1 MRDGTDILPRA
12 AIDGPAA
19 GWAERVAP
27 GVGEPRQGGVL
38 SISKRGFHRLAY
50 AEWGEADA
58 ARVTLCAHGLTRQ
71 GRDFDMLAAELAA
84 RGGRVL
90 CPDLPGRGRSGRL
103 LDPFEYVLPQYC
115 VDMTAVLAAS
125 GAASVDWVGT
135 SLGGLIGILLAGQ
148 PNSPI
153 RRLVIND
160 IGPFVPWSALYRI
173 GSYVRAK
180 PESFPDYEAAEQYHR
195 RTLAPFGALTDAQWR
210 HITEHGVGRTP
221 DGRYHLL
228 TDPGIGH
235 AFQPG
240 LLYNLNIW
248 SYWDNIRCPVLVMR
262 GAESDL
268 LLRSTA
274 EEMTRRGPGAELVE
288 LPGIGHAPALLD
300 EAQVSLVADWLDRDR

>member
-1 MRDGTDILPRA
+1 MRAIKEADTLPLA
-12 AIDGPAA
+12 DVD
-19 GWAERVAP
+19 VAP
-27 GVGEPRQGGVL
+27 GQPRHGDVL

-50 AEWGEADA
+50 AEWGEAGGEVA
-58 ARVTLCAHGLTRQ
+58 LCVHGLTRQ
-71 GRDFDMLAAELAA
+71 GRDFDVVAATLAAQ
-84 RGGRVL
+84 GRHVF

-103 LDPFEYVLPQYC
+103 ADPSEYVLPQYC
-115 VDMTAVLAAS
+115 MDMTAMLAAT
-125 GAASVDWVGT
+125 GAAGVDWIGT

-148 PNSPI
+148 ENSPV

-180 PESFPDYEAAEQYHR
+180 PESFRDYEAAERYHR

-210 HITEHGVGRTP
+210 HLTEHGIGRGP
-221 DGRYHLL
+221 DGTYHLL
-228 TDPGIGH
+228 TDPGIGR

-240 LLYNLNIW
+240 LLYNLNLW
-248 SYWDNIRCPVLVMR
+248 SYWDSIRCPVLVIR

-268 LLRSTA
+268 LLPKTA
-274 EEMTRRGPGAELVE
+274 EEMTRRGPRAEVVE

-300 EAQVSLVADWLDRDR
+300 AGHVAIITDWLARTA